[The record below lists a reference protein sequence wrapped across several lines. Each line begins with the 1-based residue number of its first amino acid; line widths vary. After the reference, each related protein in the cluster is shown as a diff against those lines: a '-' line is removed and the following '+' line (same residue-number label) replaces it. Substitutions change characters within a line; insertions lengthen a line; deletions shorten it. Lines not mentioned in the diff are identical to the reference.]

1 MKILSLSLGLMTLV
15 CASAAEP
22 PTKLNRLAIGS
33 KIYTNVTII
42 GANETDLY
50 FSHSGGFENVKLKYL
65 SPDLQRQ
72 FNFNS
77 NVAATVE
84 QRRQEDQA
92 SYASSV
98 ASAIAAQ
105 ARDASAGLT
114 STNGSALNLA
124 DPISDK
130 SLLGKR
136 APALQVEKWMG
147 EKPELEGKPMLL
159 VFWAPGSAACR
170 KCIPGLNALQK
181 KFAEK
186 LVLLGLTPE
195 PEGTVMAMTE
205 PKLEFSSAIDTQART
220 STAAGV
226 TSIPCV
232 LLVDAAGTV
241 RYQGHPAAITEAY
254 LQAWLGKPAEQ

>member
-1 MKILSLSLGLMTLV
+1 MGLMTLV
-15 CASAAEP
+15 VCASAADP
-22 PTKLNRLAIGS
+22 PTKLNRLSIGS
-33 KIYTNVTII
+33 KTYTNVTII

-72 FNFNS
+72 FNYNS

-84 QRRQEDQA
+84 QRRQEEQT

-105 ARDASAGLT
+105 ARDVAAGLT
-114 STNGSALNLA
+114 STNGSVLNLA

-136 APALQVEKWMG
+136 APALQVEKWVG

-159 VFWAPGSAACR
+159 VFWAPGSVSCR
-170 KCIPGLNALQK
+170 KFIPELNALQK

-186 LVLLGLTPE
+186 LVVLGLTHE

-205 PKLEFSSAIDTQART
+205 PRPEFSSAIDTQART
-220 STAAGV
+220 SSAAGV

-254 LQAWLGKPAEQ
+254 LEAWLGKPAGQ